1 MGRSKQITGV
11 AEERLKRLADE
22 IDRLADRDKE
32 VLRREQETEEMRR
45 GAAADLYAVCAAFVG
60 DLNKLLKRSEIR
72 LDPGMFP
79 LEAYEPENSTL
90 IQIQVRGRILQV
102 TFTATPGLASTE
114 DFRIP
119 YILEGSVRAFSQEML
134 DNELIEEQLLFF
146 TLEGRRNMWRYFCPR
161 TYRSGPFDREYL
173 TSLMEQLI

>member
-1 MGRSKQITGV
+1 MIGV
-11 AEERLKRLADE
+11 DDARLKRLAED
-22 IDRLADRDKE
+22 IDRLADRDEE
-32 VLRREQETEEMRR
+32 VLRRERETDSMRR
-45 GAAADLYAVCAAFVG
+45 EAAARLHGVCASFVA
-60 DLNKLLKRSEIR
+60 DLNKLLQRSEVR
-72 LDPGMFP
+72 LDPELFSYDT
-79 LEAYEPENSTL
+79 YEPESSTL
-90 IQIQVRGRILQV
+90 IQIQVRGRVLQV

-134 DNELIEEQLLFF
+134 ENELIEEQLLFY
-146 TLEGRRNMWRYFCPR
+146 TLEGRHNMWRYFCPR